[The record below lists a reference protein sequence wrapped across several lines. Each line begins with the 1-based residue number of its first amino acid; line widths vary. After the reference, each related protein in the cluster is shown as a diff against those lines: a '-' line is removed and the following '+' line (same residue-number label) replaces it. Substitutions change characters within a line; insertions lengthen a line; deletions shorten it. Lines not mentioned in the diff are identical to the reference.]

1 MNPDYALKEE
11 SVHDKS
17 WESNIRERF
26 RQIEEENSKLPQNLN
41 NSENQIL
48 DDLCERIKLFS
59 NGYVKH
65 KIHQLDKYLWDDV
78 QMYEE
83 VQKEFKEI
91 LKNETLHCE
100 NFNKK
105 FPWGDTRY
113 SLNHQIAHSMVR
125 SLCHLHPMNLK
136 KLIIRFAL
144 PEGFTYNPDEHLMA
158 QKTFLSGILTAEI
171 QLYLPLMNDWDARFL
186 LYIQNNTVLLGN
198 LCIGLEALGTDCCL
212 IPFRNDWRSTISF
225 FEQKSGPFYQFFN
238 GDLQH
243 NNQLTIVQ
251 DQTPQIRLI
260 KVQNSLTELRLLDDI
275 DFHYLIVRTWDPNI
289 REYKRTYIWDKN
301 PNIEC
306 QQKTDFTRDV
316 MQAVQKAKRQFS
328 CKFWEQIL
336 LETPLSLN
344 YRRSLYVEHDPI
356 YTPEIDSPSEVWLK
370 CYVCNELI
378 GIAQAIRPWE
388 GLLVTKNTTEQG
400 MAQSRPLTLS
410 KSFGK
415 LDARMNF
422 LNDFIFQDNS
432 STSGI
437 THRILQ
443 TNTVCNPYIVDFKR
457 SKPYS
462 VNLKTSSGHLSYT
475 INIDTSIS
483 MVDLNFEDNEGELLQ
498 VLEVLSPGII
508 EESRRKKLLNFIKK
522 EVRSSINSIVRDTW
536 EEQKP
541 INPTMLMFLEQLKKL
556 QNRLV
561 KEVIGYFWRIFDPKI
576 YKQCINFF
584 NCPEIQGLNS
594 TNTTYNC
601 TDSMYDIFF
610 NLYDKCSWD
619 KVKVEENVQ
628 EFRNLVM
635 RRNWN
640 SIDKFHFEEFYGSR
654 EEQFEN
660 FFYEF
665 VHEFEFV
672 HVNRTQSVESFMSNC
687 ETNNKAFFMHRKIQH
702 PEETIYQLEYKKYG
716 AKFWISDKL
725 ISDKLKREKINFIE
739 IPNSITISVKI
750 NTKSVLQTWRYE
762 LQKVEHTGET
772 GKKLFNFISKEIDL
786 MWKPL
791 TERNGFQASRIE
803 KRQVIVDYREAERKK
818 SEETAARRE
827 QEEKETAAK
836 REQEEKETAARRAQ
850 EIADDLTFTKVN
862 NLQRRE
868 HIPKRKTTDE
878 IIADDGILAHSQR
891 LFRKI
896 YHHELDAGLL
906 PDFFKMREETMT
918 EKAQQKRIRDIL
930 EHFSTYATKQEAEGS
945 RDQEVQEIWK
955 ITNPD
960 FVKDVGLMTTAFPII
975 EHILPKKDG
984 IRSLD
989 DLAKSIIKE
998 YMRIDLKDGTPL
1010 ERNTIDKTFKL
1021 ALIIDKAR
1029 TFASYSSN
1037 TLQRIY
1043 DSNLNS
1049 KNILTALEA
1058 NTERYEEMLTKL
1070 DQPESHRQD
1079 IEAWIQNFEINE
1091 DVGIFWKNIFDQAKN
1106 NARKSGVNDAINNAV
1121 RWFLKQKTSGACRRT
1136 QAQAISYIEG
1146 LSKSGGEHIEPLISN
1161 VSDFKYERYEGIP
1174 GFPKRN
1180 TPEGKWLYN
1189 PFTVEKFH
1197 NMLIKLKLVDPNAK
1211 TIPRKYRKWIN
1222 QLAEHKRLEHI
1233 NWKRA
1238 NAQKLDFAD
1247 RLNILSTIN
1256 NRTPAKQT
1264 QPDSDVEVKKS
1275 SEYNSQ
1281 TNENDPSLPAREGDP
1296 TLPARNQTLP
1306 ASGNVTGRVVLHNR
1320 QTYTPTARH
1329 RSLHW
1334 QCNVCA
1340 CQFQT
1345 WEYIPPEASVEQ
1357 VDEVREI
1364 IIPIGQQGLRDHIKY
1379 TLDHNHDLELRRI
1392 EHYEKMTFEAERRC
1406 AGTNS
1411 WTVADN
1417 ARVGFVVPRKKEML
1431 AEEQDD
1437 NAHLLLP
1444 LSRKKETVD
1453 KVDEEKPEN
1462 SWLVKETPET
1472 IEKYT
1477 YQSIDDSV
1485 KPVTGTVGDDFYNK
1499 TFYFFNYIEAMKV
1512 SLYKRQQG
1520 PAAIEVTE
1528 IFDRSKHEKPGLQ
1541 FSIKLFE
1548 TATETE
1554 SREHVEAINS
1564 GNLMSQAEE
1573 LALWKSGRRTNHRL
1587 PGAGLERKSKQDR
1600 VFEKSYGNMSAKDK
1614 ENHSH
1619 FIRDEIDRDREKHDP
1634 KDDQDE
1640 DDHNQTYIQ
1649 INGQKYYFA

>member
-26 RQIEEENSKLPQNLN
+26 RQIEEENSKLPQNLSK
-41 NSENQIL
+41 SENQIL
-48 DDLCERIKLFS
+48 NELCERIKLFS

-65 KIHQLDKYLWDDV
+65 KIHQLDKYIWDDV
-78 QMYEE
+78 QTYEE

-91 LKNETLHCE
+91 LKNETLHCK

-136 KLIIRFAL
+136 KLIIHFAM
-144 PEGFTYNPDEHLMA
+144 PEGITDNHNEHLMA
-158 QKTFLSGILTAEI
+158 QKTFLSGILTEEI

-198 LCIGLEALGTDCCL
+198 ICIGLEALGTDCCL
-212 IPFRNDWRSTISF
+212 IPFRNDWRSTTSF

-251 DQTPQIRLI
+251 DQTPQLRLI

-275 DFHYLIVRTWDPNI
+275 DFHYLIVRAWDPNI
-289 REYKRTYIWDKN
+289 DAYKRTYIWDKN

-336 LETPLSLN
+336 LETRLSLN

-378 GIAQAIRPWE
+378 GIAQDFRPWE

-415 LDARMNF
+415 LDARMSF

-443 TNTVCNPYIVDFKR
+443 TNTVYNPYIVDFKR

-498 VLEVLSPGII
+498 VLEVLAPGII

-522 EVRSSINSIVRDTW
+522 EVRSSINSIVPDTW

-541 INPTMLMFLEQLKKL
+541 INPTMIMFLEQLKKL
-556 QNRLV
+556 QNSLV
-561 KEVIGYFWRIFDPKI
+561 KEVIDYFWRIFDPKI
-576 YKQCINFF
+576 YEQCIIFF
-584 NCPEIQGLNS
+584 KCPEIQGLNS
-594 TNTTYNC
+594 ENTTYNC

-640 SIDKFHFEEFYGSR
+640 SIDKFHFEELYGSR
-654 EEQFEN
+654 KEQFEN

-672 HVNRTQSVESFMSNC
+672 HVNRTTPVELFMSNC
-687 ETNNKAFFMHRKIQH
+687 EKINKDFFIYRKNQY
-702 PEETIYQLEYKKYG
+702 PEESRYQFEYRESG

-725 ISDKLKREKINFIE
+725 TSDKSKRDQINSIE
-739 IPNSITISVKI
+739 IPNIITISVKI
-750 NTKSVLQTWRYE
+750 NTRSVLKTWKYE
-762 LQKVEHTGET
+762 LKKVEHTH
-772 GKKLFNFISKEIDL
+772 KRLFKFISKELDY
-786 MWKPL
+786 MWMYKSL
-791 TERNGFQASRIE
+791 IERNRLQASRIE
-803 KRQVIVDYREAERKK
+803 KRQVFVDEREAERKEA
-818 SEETAARRE
+818 EETAARRE
-827 QEEKETAAK
+827 EEEKETAV
-836 REQEEKETAARRAQ
+836 RRAQ
-850 EIADDLTFTKVN
+850 KIADDLTFKRVN
-862 NLQRRE
+862 KLKKKE

-878 IIADDGILAHSQR
+878 IIADDAIFVHSQR
-891 LFRKI
+891 LFRNL

-918 EKAQQKRIRDIL
+918 EKAQQQRIRDIL
-930 EHFSTYATKQEAEGS
+930 EHFSTYATKQETEGS

-1079 IEAWIQNFEINE
+1079 IEAWIQNFEINQ
-1091 DVGIFWKNIFDQAKN
+1091 DVGIFWKNVFDQAKN

-1121 RWFLKQKTSGACRRT
+1121 RWFLKQKTSGACRRS

-1146 LSKSGGEHIEPLISN
+1146 LSKSGGENIEPLISN
-1161 VSDFKYERYEGIP
+1161 VSDFKYERYEAIP

-1189 PFTVEKFH
+1189 PFTVEKFY
-1197 NMLIKLKLVDPNAK
+1197 NRLIKLKLVDPNAR
-1211 TIPRKYRKWIN
+1211 TIPRKYKKWIN

-1233 NWKRA
+1233 NWKRV
-1238 NAQKLDFAD
+1238 NAQKLDLIE

-1256 NRTPAKQT
+1256 SRTPAKQT

-1281 TNENDPSLPAREGDP
+1281 TNENDPSLPASERDP
-1296 TLPARNQTLP
+1296 TLPARDQTLA

-1329 RSLHW
+1329 QSLPW
-1334 QCNVCA
+1334 QCNVCP

-1364 IIPIGQQGLRDHIKY
+1364 IIPSGQQGLRDHIKY
-1379 TLDHNHDLELRRI
+1379 TLDHNHDFELRRI
-1392 EHYEKMTFEAERRC
+1392 EHYEKMTFEADRRS
-1406 AGTNS
+1406 AGTGS

-1417 ARVGFVVPRKKEML
+1417 AHVSFVVPRKQEML

-1437 NAHLLLP
+1437 NAHVLLP

-1453 KVDEEKPEN
+1453 EVDEKKPEN
-1462 SWLVKETPET
+1462 SWLVKETPNT
-1472 IEKYT
+1472 IEIYT
-1477 YQSIDDSV
+1477 YHSIDDSV
-1485 KPVTGTVGDDFYNK
+1485 DVVRGTVGDDFYNK
-1499 TFYFFNYIEAMKV
+1499 TFHFFDYLEAMKV
-1512 SLYKRQQG
+1512 SLYRRQQG
-1520 PAAIEVTE
+1520 PAAIEATA
-1528 IFDRSKHEKPGLQ
+1528 IFDRSQHERPGAN

-1554 SREHVEAINS
+1554 HREHQEALKS
-1564 GNLMSQAEE
+1564 SKGYSHAEQ
-1573 LALWKSGRRTNHRL
+1573 LAEYKSGRRENHRL
-1587 PGAGLERKSKQDR
+1587 PGAGLERKSKQAR
-1600 VFEKSYGNMSAKDK
+1600 AFEKSYGNMSAKDK
-1614 ENHSH
+1614 ENHNH
-1619 FIRDEIDRDREKHDP
+1619 FIRDEIDRDRENYDP